1 MMKIEGL
8 SCVWETGI
16 VGRMHWNTEL
26 TCFLVGDS
34 FYEFAMF
41 FIWLLNCFFFVS
53 NVVFN
58 SVRLYWRIYNSL
70 QVFLSAWLIFIQL

>member
-41 FIWLLNCFFFVS
+41 FIWLLNCFFF
-53 NVVFN
+53 
-58 SVRLYWRIYNSL
+58 L
-70 QVFLSAWLIFIQL
+70 FLMWFLILLGYIEEFTILFKCFWVLD